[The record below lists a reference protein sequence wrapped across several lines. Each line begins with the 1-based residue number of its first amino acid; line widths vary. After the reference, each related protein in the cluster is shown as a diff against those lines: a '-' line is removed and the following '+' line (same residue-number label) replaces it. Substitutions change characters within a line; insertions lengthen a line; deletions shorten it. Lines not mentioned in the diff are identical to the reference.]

1 MFTKGNCLFLE
12 SIKPIMKQL
21 HYDRK
26 NLSDQVLLELYKRL
40 LKPRMVEEKML
51 ILIRQGK
58 VSKWF
63 SGIGQEAISVGIVS
77 ALQPDEYVLPMHRN
91 LAVFT
96 SRDIPLHRLFS
107 QWQGKAN
114 GFTKG
119 RERSFHFG
127 TQEYHIVGMISHLG
141 PQMGVAD
148 GIALAHKLRQEKKIT
163 AVFTGEGGT
172 SEGDFHEAL
181 NIASVWELPVLFV
194 IENNGYGL
202 STPTNEQ
209 YRCEHLADRAKGYG
223 MESHIIDG
231 NNILDVYTQVQ
242 AIAQSMRENPRPVL
256 IEFLTFRMRG
266 HEEASG
272 TKYVPQEL
280 MDMWEKKDP
289 LENYRLYLKQI
300 GVLSEAMDQQ
310 LREEFKKE
318 IDKDWQVVQQE
329 PEIVADL
336 TTELADMYAPYQYE
350 EVKPGGEV
358 ANIRLIDAISQGLMQ
373 SFERHDNLII
383 MGQDI
388 AEYGG
393 AFKVTDGFVDKF
405 GKARIRNTP
414 ICESAVVSAA
424 MGYSINGGKAI
435 MEMQFG
441 DFVSTGFNP
450 IVNYLAKIHY
460 RWNEKADVVVRMPCG
475 GGTQAGPFHSQT
487 NEAWFT
493 KTPGLKVVY
502 PAFPFDAKGLMNTAI
517 NDPNPV
523 IFFEHKLLYRSIY
536 QDVPKDYY
544 TLAFGKASLLREGE
558 QVSIVTFGAGVHWAL
573 EILDANP
580 QIKADLIDLRTL
592 QPLDTETVFNSVKK
606 TNKVIILQEDS
617 MFGGIASDLSA
628 MIMENCFEYLDAPVK
643 RVASIETAIPFV
655 KALEEQYLPKGRF
668 EQALKDLLAY

>member
-1 MFTKGNCLFLE
+1 
-12 SIKPIMKQL
+12 MKQL

-26 NLSDQVLLELYKRL
+26 NLSDQVLLELYKKL

-266 HEEASG
+266 HEEACG